1 MPARTFYSRCS
12 MAMLLIVG
20 LAAQAHGGGD
30 DAASLAT
37 AHGFLKRGLYDIAEQ
52 EYRRVLADSPDE
64 TESQQAHYGLA
75 VCLVRQSRF
84 ADASPLLSKLFDDES
99 FAFAADVGVMLA
111 QCRSALGDYDGA
123 ADVVARCR
131 GRLAGHALADDAAL
145 IGIEAL
151 YRAGKHLDCLRNATA
166 FLKAYAD
173 SNLAALVRAY
183 GGLSAAQ
190 LGKDADAVE
199 LTKAALRDGL
209 PDAMAERVRL
219 TLADAMQRT
228 GDLDGA
234 AEAYEVVHKAG
245 GTLASRAALGR
256 GSAMWKKGD
265 HSAAMALLDEALKA
279 PEAIGAANV
288 AYAQLI
294 RGRVLLDDGRFA
306 DAESALEKSEI
317 ASAELSLPYLDQARY
332 WRAKCL
338 LRGDD
343 AKKAVDLLRA
353 AIEAH
358 PKSELIAEMR
368 YDLAVACVR
377 MQRNEDAIDALNDF
391 AKRHS
396 DHPLMPG
403 ARVMLASAKH
413 QTGDYRGSDE
423 QIAAWRKES
432 TSGTALPADLA
443 FVHAENAYLTGDYA
457 AAADRYAAFL
467 KSSEADSRSAVARR
481 RLGLSQ
487 YRNGDLDAAMKSLSA
502 LGEGGETSATVF
514 AIGDIHFSNRDWQNA
529 RSWLD
534 RFIAAPDG
542 APTDD
547 ALLKSG
553 IAHQRVGDYETAL
566 RRFTSIIEQAE
577 ESPHRA
583 QAVFETG
590 QTFVAMDRL
599 DDAAKA
605 FRRVLKMKGA
615 KRFANPAREH
625 LASIGLRT
633 GRPELAAETFAAM
646 AGEDA
651 SDDERASVR
660 LRQAEAL
667 IQAEKFDEAAEVL
680 RELLAST
687 PAFADREKA
696 KANRVLALARASDC
710 DGAIE
715 QFDDVKLDALAASL
729 SLAIRYDRAWCLRKL
744 GKVARAASAFGE
756 IVESSGDSALGRH
769 AALELAVIESERGDR
784 AASLR
789 LLEGLATSWRDKQL
803 PDGFAVDQVLYRLGK
818 TRFEMDAMDASS
830 AAMRDLIEAFPKSDL
845 VGPAAY
851 LAGEAAFRGE
861 QYERV
866 VTMMERAIELGPDA
880 DYHASAL
887 LRLGDALNRLQRWA
901 ESERRFG
908 EFLAKHGD
916 SENAYQANFGI
927 GWARENDRRFSDAI
941 ESYRRVTDGHK
952 GPTAARAQFQIGQCL
967 FASKDYEGA
976 VRELIKTDILY
987 AYPEWSAA
995 ALFEAGRCFERMNR
1009 RGEARQQF
1017 KTVVE
1022 KYGKTKWAA
1031 PAGER
1036 LQALASA
1043 GMPG

>member
-1 MPARTFYSRCS
+1 MPARMFYSRCTI
-12 MAMLLIVG
+12 AMLLIAG

-37 AHGFLKRGLYDIAEQ
+37 AHGFLKRGLYEIAEQ

-64 TESQQAHYGLA
+64 TESLQANYGLS

-84 ADASPLLSKLFDDES
+84 QDAAPILSKMFDDES

-111 QCRSALGDYDGA
+111 QCKSALGDYDGA
-123 ADVVARCR
+123 ADVVAHCR

-145 IGIEAL
+145 IGVEAL
-151 YRAGKHLDCLRNATA
+151 YRAGKHRDCLRNAAA

-173 SNLAALVRAY
+173 SNLAAMVRAY
-183 GGLSAAQ
+183 GGLSAVQ
-190 LGKDADAVE
+190 LGQDATAVE
-199 LTKAALRDGL
+199 MTKAALSGGL
-209 PDAMAERVRL
+209 PDSMAVRVRL
-219 TLADAMQRT
+219 TLADALQRT

-234 AEAYEVVHKAG
+234 ANAYEDVRKAG
-245 GTLASRAALGR
+245 GPLAPRAALGR
-256 GSAMWKKGD
+256 GSALWKKGD
-265 HSAAMALLDEALKA
+265 HAAAMALIDEALKS
-279 PEAIGAANV
+279 PEAMGAANV

-294 RGRVLLDDGRFA
+294 RGRMLLDASRFK
-306 DAESALEKSEI
+306 DAESALEKSAT

-343 AKKAVDLLRA
+343 AKTAADLLTA

-358 PKSELIAEMR
+358 PKSELVAEMR
-368 YDLAVACVR
+368 YDLAVAYVR
-377 MQRNEDAIDALNDF
+377 LGRYEDAIEALNSF
-391 AKRHS
+391 VAKHADHS
-396 DHPLMPG
+396 LMPG
-403 ARVMLASAKH
+403 ALAMLASARH
-413 QTGDYRGSDE
+413 QTGDYAGSDE
-423 QIAAWRKES
+423 QIVAWRKAADS
-432 TSGTALPADLA
+432 MTALPADLA
-443 FVHAENAYLTGDYA
+443 FVHAENAYLTGDYSA
-457 AAADRYAAFL
+457 AAERYVAFINSAAT
-467 KSSEADSRSAVARR
+467 DSRSAVARR

-487 YRNGDLDAAMKSLSA
+487 YRNGDRDAAMKSLTA
-502 LGEGGETSATVF
+502 LGEGGETPATIF
-514 AIGDIHFSNRDWQNA
+514 AIGDMYFNSRDWQNA

-534 RFIAAPDG
+534 RFIASPDG

-566 RRFTSIIEQAE
+566 RRLTSIVERETA
-577 ESPHRA
+577 SPHRA
-583 QAVFETG
+583 QAVFEMG
-590 QTFVAMDRL
+590 QTLVAMDRL

-605 FRRVLKMKGA
+605 FRRVLKMKRA

-651 SDDERASVR
+651 SDDDRASVR

-667 IQAEKFDEAAEVL
+667 IQAEKFGEAADVL
-680 RELLAST
+680 QELLVST
-687 PAFADREKA
+687 PKFADRERA

-715 QFDDVKLDALAASL
+715 QFDDMKLDGLAASL

-744 GKVARAASAFGE
+744 GKIAKAASAFGA
-756 IVESSGDSALGRH
+756 IVESSGDSTLGRH

-784 AASLR
+784 EASIR
-789 LLEGLATSWRDKQL
+789 LLEGLAAAWRENSL
-803 PDGFAVDQVLYRLGK
+803 PEGFAVDQVLYRLGK

-830 AAMRDLIEAFPKSDL
+830 AAMRELIEEFPKSDL

-851 LAGEAAFRGE
+851 LAGEAAYRGE
-861 QYERV
+861 QFERV
-866 VTMMERAIELGPDA
+866 VTLMERAIEGGADA

-887 LRLGDALNRLQRWA
+887 LRLGDALNRLQRWT
-901 ESERRFG
+901 ESEKRFD
-908 EFLAKHGD
+908 EFLAKHAK

-927 GWARENDRRFSDAI
+927 GWARENDRRYAEAI
-941 ESYRRVTDGHK
+941 ESYRRVTDRHK

-967 FASKDYEGA
+967 FATKDYEGA

-995 ALFEAGRCFERMNR
+995 ALFEAGRCFERLNR

-1043 GMPG
+1043 GVPG